1 MPVKFFHEKKTRVKH
16 SKALKSFIVSIF
28 NKEAKELDS
37 LTYIFCSD
45 SYLLNI
51 NRQYLQHDFYTDII
65 SFNLS
70 DHPDS
75 PIIGEI
81 YISTDRVKDNAS
93 IHHTNFEQEL
103 HRVLIH
109 GVLHLCGYADKAPE
123 EKKRMTEKEDEALEL
138 LKTLVS

>member
-1 MPVKFFHEKKTRVKH
+1 MPVKFFHEKKTRVNK
-16 SKALKSFIVSIF
+16 SKALKQFIASIF
-28 NKEAKELDS
+28 NKEAKALDT
-37 LTYIFCSD
+37 LTYVFCSD

-103 HRVLIH
+103 HRVIFH
-109 GVLHLCGYADKAPE
+109 GALHLCGYKDKTKAQQKE
-123 EKKRMTEKEDEALEL
+123 MRAKEDFYLSKYGL
-138 LKTLVS
+138 S

>member
-45 SYLLNI
+45 NYLLAI

-70 DHPDS
+70 DHPEN
-75 PIIGEI
+75 PVIGEI
-81 YISTDRVKDNAS
+81 YISIDRVRDNAC
-93 IHHTNFEQEL
+93 IHHTTIEQEL
-103 HRVLIH
+103 YRVIFH
-109 GVLHLCGYADKAPE
+109 GALHLCGYKDKTKAQAKE
-123 EKKRMTEKEDEALEL
+123 MRAKEDFYLS
-138 LKTLVS
+138 KYGYS